1 MSWATPASHSLI
13 DAALLLALLVHL
25 AWVGAIAGTL
35 TIAVAIDALGG
46 SRWRRL
52 ASSLVAQGGP
62 VLFSVAWLEVTA
74 ALALV
79 LVRIRYPV
87 FAQTGAFWA
96 GTLVPLVAGLALL
109 GLFARSLER
118 GRWEAI
124 RPAIGLAGIG
134 LVLASCFLLC
144 CGSGVLL
151 HPEAW
156 ATSEPAYR
164 FLLTWS
170 GTGRFVE
177 FTFLSLAATGLLTM
191 ALGNR
196 SSVPADALFA
206 RRFGS
211 RLALLSLLAWP
222 LALLFTH
229 FNLPAIALS
238 VGIWVLAAAGLAVAG
253 AAAWLVAGR
262 LGGERPSPI
271 RALLIASLALFG
283 ILIASDHLARG
294 NALEE
299 ATLAGVVAAPAPAA
313 ALQVAAAPAGKLAA
327 GKAVFDR
334 VCHLCHRFDTKL
346 IGPPFDSVVPKY
358 RKDPA
363 SLKAFIRNPVKKDP
377 KFPPMPKPAVN
388 EIEID
393 AVAAYLL
400 DQAKP

>member
-1 MSWATPASHSLI
+1 MSI

-25 AWVGAIAGTL
+25 AWVGAIAGSA
-35 TIAVAIDALGG
+35 TIAVAIDGLGG
-46 SRWRRL
+46 PRLRRL
-52 ASSLVAQGGP
+52 SAAIVAQGGP
-62 VLFSVAWLEVTA
+62 VLFSIAWLEVTA
-74 ALALV
+74 ALVLV
-79 LVRIRYPV
+79 LVRVRYPV
-87 FAQTGAFWA
+87 FAQTATFWA
-96 GTLVPLVAGLALL
+96 GTLLPLVAGLALL
-109 GLFARSLER
+109 GLFGRLLED
-118 GRWEAI
+118 GRWPVFRLAV
-124 RPAIGLAGIG
+124 GLAGIG
-134 LVLASCFLLC
+134 LVLASCFLLF

-151 HPEAW
+151 RPEAW
-156 ATSEPAYR
+156 PTSEPAYR
-164 FLLTWS
+164 FLFTWS

-196 SSVPADALFA
+196 SPSPADALFA

-211 RLALLSLLAWP
+211 RLTLVSVLAWP

-238 VGIWVLAAAGLAVAG
+238 AGIWALAAAGLAVAG

-262 LGGERPSPI
+262 LGGDQAAPVRG
-271 RALLIASLALFG
+271 LLVASLALFG
-283 ILIASDHLARG
+283 ILIASDHLARD

-313 ALQVAAAPAGKLAA
+313 AVRVAAAPAGKLAA

-346 IGPPFDSVVPKY
+346 IGPPFDSVVQKY